1 MRLVT
6 VASPVS
12 EDVMVR
18 TTSDCGCA
26 SSTTLNVS
34 VPPASVTVVEPSGSE
49 TVNPATSS
57 SAFVADTVW
66 SLIGS
71 NELSEFV
78 SSIETVIV
86 EVWVPSIMS
95 SSNPVTVTFCGVF
108 QFSEVKVSELVTEIS
123 VESEELIENAT
134 SVIGRPVRTTVK
146 RSVEPDSSTPVDPSV
161 SAIVNPAT
169 SSSVVVT
176 ETV

>member
-1 MRLVT
+1 
-6 VASPVS
+6 
-12 EDVMVR
+12 
-18 TTSDCGCA
+18 
-26 SSTTLNVS
+26 
-34 VPPASVTVVEPSGSE
+34 
-49 TVNPATSS
+49 
-57 SAFVADTVW
+57 
-66 SLIGS
+66 
-71 NELSEFV
+71 
-78 SSIETVIV
+78 
-86 EVWVPSIMS
+86 MS

-108 QFSEVKVSELVTEIS
+108 QFSEVKVSELVTEVS

-161 SAIVNPAT
+161 SAIVKPAT